1 VRWGPVRTK
10 NVTAG
15 RQAAPGG
22 VKVVENPLWVALI
35 VGAVLMFI
43 TLTGMAYMTWFERKV
58 LARFQD
64 RLGPTRTG
72 PFGLMQ
78 PLADAVKL
86 LGKEDLVPA
95 SADKWVFLLAP
106 IIIFMTA
113 IVGVS
118 VIPFGGEISI
128 FGFELNL
135 FAADVNVGA
144 LVILALGSV
153 GVYGIILGA
162 FASANRFSLLG
173 GLRAAAQVI
182 SYEMVLAL
190 SLVGVFML
198 AGSLSLREILVA
210 QQDNL
215 VFDVFGLS
223 ISLPNWFILSQP
235 IAFVVYIIAA
245 VAETNRAPFDL
256 PEAESELVA
265 GFHTEYSGFRFSL
278 YFLGEYINMI
288 VISLFAATLFLGGTD
303 GPFAQDIWGLGVLY
317 LLAKAVL
324 FLFFYVWLRATLPRF
339 RFDQLMGIAWKVLLP
354 IALLNVLFTAFVRL
368 ISNGEITVPGW
379 AWLIVAGVAIGAL
392 LLSLA
397 GERTRSDHSRPAAQ
411 AGD

>member
-1 VRWGPVRTK
+1 M
-10 NVTAG
+10 
-15 RQAAPGG
+15 
-22 VKVVENPLWVALI
+22 VENPLWVALI